1 MSIRCNL
8 RCATQCKSKRK
19 SKFGGGRKVAPFYFA
34 VRRAGAAGD
43 AFLYIFIACLFMIPT
58 GLLVWVIARFGDTA
72 VIRSR
77 IAKWV
82 IQTMVEEAGAEIWLN
97 PYVTEILRSNGAIE
111 GVNEYRTSPVLDTLP
126 AFTLGGG
133 RCPKT

>member
-1 MSIRCNL
+1 VTVPPMPICGAL
-8 RCATQCKSKRK
+8 R
-19 SKFGGGRKVAPFYFA
+19 
-34 VRRAGAAGD
+34 GAAGD
-43 AFLYIFIACLFMIPT
+43 AFLYIFIV
-58 GLLVWVIARFGDTA
+58 LLVWVIARFGDTA

-111 GVNEYRTSPVLDTLP
+111 GVNEYITSPVLDTLP